1 MNLQPTI
8 VKNIPSVNCIF
19 QQPWW
24 LDAVAPNQWSEV
36 IVERDKEIIA
46 RLPYVIKIK
55 YGLKIL
61 TGPPLTQTLGPWL
74 KPSTAKYSKQL
85 AEQKSLMNSLI
96 EQLPQYDYFT
106 AQFHYSID
114 NWLPFYWH
122 GFSQTTYYTY
132 VIEDLTNLDRV
143 WNELAG
149 QTRTQIRKAEK
160 LLTVYSSS
168 DIERFLDLN
177 QLTFQ
182 RQGKSPH
189 YNREFV
195 RRLDAACTEHQARR
209 IFFAEDAQGRIH
221 AAEYLI
227 WDENSAYYLMGG
239 ADPELRSSCAT
250 SLLMWEA
257 IKFAATVT
265 KKVDFEGSM
274 IEPIESFFR
283 GFGARQVPYFS
294 VTGMSRR
301 MKTLMAGRDM
311 VKSIVR
317 FPS

>member
-189 YNREFV
+189 YSREFV

-265 KKVDFEGSM
+265 KKIDFEGSM

-283 GFGARQVPYFS
+283 DFGTRQVPYFS
-294 VTGMSRR
+294 VTGMSQR
-301 MKTLMAGRDM
+301 MKMLMAGRDM

-317 FPS
+317 SRS